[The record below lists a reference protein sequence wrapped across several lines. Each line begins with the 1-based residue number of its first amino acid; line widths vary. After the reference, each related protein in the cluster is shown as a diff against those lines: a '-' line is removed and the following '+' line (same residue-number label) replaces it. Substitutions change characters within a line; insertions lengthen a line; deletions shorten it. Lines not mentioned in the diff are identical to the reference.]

1 MVRFSNSEVVPLY
14 FCFFSVGGVYGAALA
29 YDELCWPGVLL
40 LLPGLALCIGGVFCI
55 SYRREARVARLRAAA
70 GGGGGG
76 GSRRGP
82 PRSWRCPSQS
92 GSPAPGRAARARASP
107 RAHPRRRSSCAAARM
122 RTPRGR
128 RAAARR

>member
-1 MVRFSNSEVVPLY
+1 VGRSLLLLLLTAVGSLLTQNQAMVRFSNSEVVPLY

-70 GGGGGG
+70 G
-76 GSRRGP
+76 
-82 PRSWRCPSQS
+82 
-92 GSPAPGRAARARASP
+92 AREEARNNGDRNGDSKQ
-107 RAHPRRRSSCAAARM
+107 
-122 RTPRGR
+122 
-128 RAAARR
+128 